1 MFKHGAFTLIEL
13 LVVMSI
19 IALLS
24 GLLLAGM
31 GGSQELVERKNCEN
45 LLVLVGEGLS
55 QYRVEYSFYPAM
67 SPTVNNLA
75 YALCH
80 PKPVLPKTRAD
91 RDAAKLTLSYP
102 NNYLYG
108 KIEAQYVN
116 DEGVDWT
123 TLTSADV
130 LSKPIPICDAYVM
143 DGNYG
148 TPFMYVY
155 NVVGRNLPVVSGLN
169 YDVRN
174 YCQRGYQQESELWSA
189 GPDGVYSADYHLH
202 DLELLENKDNIT
214 MLPYK

>member
-1 MFKHGAFTLIEL
+1 MKCAGFTLIEL

-67 SPTVNNLA
+67 SPTVNNLG

-91 RDAAKLTLSYP
+91 RDAAKLTLGYP

-108 KIEAQYVN
+108 KIESQYVK
-116 DEGVDWT
+116 DDTVDWA
-123 TLTSADV
+123 TLTTADV
-130 LSKPIPICDAYVM
+130 TSNPIPICDTYAV
-143 DGNYG
+143 DGTYG
-148 TPFMYVY
+148 SPFIYVY
-155 NVVGRNLPVVSGLN
+155 NIVGRNAPIVSGLN

-174 YCQRGYQQESELWSA
+174 YCQRGYQSESELWSA
-189 GPDGVYSADYHLH
+189 GPDGIFSANYHLH
-202 DLELLENKDNIT
+202 DLDISENMDNIT